1 MPSDTRYL
9 KSADSAFKPSS
20 AKGRKDGRHTVKVQY
35 TVNTNGLIVHSTRHF
50 PGRVHDVKV
59 YRMKHPTLPSGL
71 PSRDGSDGKEEKARV
86 WVYMDRGYPGGVP
99 EPAKEVRP
107 DQQCRLRAGKPK
119 VAVAGRTG
127 SLTEMGLK
135 SMVGRL
141 EK

>member
-86 WVYMDRGYPGGVP
+86 LCSIFGVFHHFHEGVQLGRRGVKLGSW
-99 EPAKEVRP
+99 P
-107 DQQCRLRAGKPK
+107 DHACMSFNLRGF
-119 VAVAGRTG
+119 
-127 SLTEMGLK
+127 SLSSSRSIRALGC
-135 SMVGRL
+135 
-141 EK
+141 